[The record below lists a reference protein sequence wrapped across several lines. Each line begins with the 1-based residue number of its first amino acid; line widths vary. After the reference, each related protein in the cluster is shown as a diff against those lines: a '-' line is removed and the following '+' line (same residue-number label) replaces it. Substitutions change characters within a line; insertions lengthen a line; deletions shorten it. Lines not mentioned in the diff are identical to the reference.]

1 MSVHSR
7 PIRKKFGVGFSLL
20 FFAALS
26 TPALA
31 INTSSEFANPF
42 NKFMSPSGGV
52 DLYSGSASFSHTLME
67 LPARG
72 DIKHD
77 ISLSYSSNVFLN
89 ARAKND
95 RAPSGWVGLGW
106 RMGFGSIVCD
116 HKSTKT
122 HADDDFFWV
131 SPNGVSKKILKKRN
145 ESGAT
150 TYHIEDEP
158 YIGIAPKNISAEGVY
173 GGWLVILANGT
184 YLRYGDLD
192 FGDNRSATRWTF
204 SQGNYVG
211 VVHSGTVSR
220 YPYQWDL
227 AQENNNGRDTS
238 NFYYWQQTS
247 QLKDNTS
254 GTQWTSVQAYT
265 QASYL
270 NKISSTDGNLIEFI
284 LNNEAIDAAESKEY
298 FIPYQSSAGVE
309 DQGYFNVYE
318 RRFLTSIKVSKKSGA
333 TTNMV
338 RQFDFKYQKINQSI
352 PGSFMKR
359 LLKTITENGADGK
372 IQITRFGYLAD
383 FSKADENTYNYGALE
398 SAESPLGGRTE
409 FKYSKMNI
417 ESGRISQGTLPAYQR
432 YSADHHVNSDGN
444 PYFVV
449 QRITDLVGYITLYQ
463 WNGTKWVT
471 QSDLIDRN
479 FSGSELIVT
488 TGKNHFHV
496 TTKFSIEQ
504 SGYSE
509 WAWDWNGKKWVASK
523 AKIGGGAT
531 FSISGDNLIDAVGGR
546 DNVYQVKQK
555 VILADDYFVL
565 IYTKRVQTVPTW
577 RRYAR
582 VFCWNGQY
590 WQAEGIE
597 NPINYDEVPSE
608 EIVYAMPNYVILSV
622 NNRVTVL
629 RRESEWGPSWFQI
642 GGNSYDPTP
651 VWDANNPQL
660 KITGSNLG
668 KSNFRKIPFCG
679 KDYFVLS
686 LYDAA
691 NNSFNPGYLIFQWN
705 GTHWVS
711 NVNAWIN
718 SKASNAI
725 ARDDFCIV
733 WGGSNESLSGL
744 APPLTVYSRD
754 NLEWKIAD
762 YKENG
767 VKRSFSTNFNDFDR
781 YVQTSPD
788 GKTIIIVHSERNT
801 NDALYWP
808 PYFVRMYQY
817 NSATSCWDAVPLPT
831 DASGTTMTQTGTDF
845 GVVPYGGAAG
855 TTTSK
860 YGLDDGL
867 ATFVMKDH
875 IAFASG
881 RSRFILNWNG
891 HQWQYDEPMSG
902 ERFTRADFTSDD
914 AYDNFKVIALD
925 GGEDF
930 LVFRPQAGAW
940 NENWNGI
947 LDSWKV
953 WKGEW
958 GRRPPNDEAD
968 FRMYDALFTYIH
980 NGQQWV
986 SKGRNDFGDPGYF
999 KTGHIF
1005 GNFMITF
1012 GGLGFEKIWASF
1024 KYQDDFTSSTFY
1036 TYPVTTKVLDPRVSG
1051 SKKIA
1056 TNFTYAALLAKID
1069 ASTGSA
1075 KFNKVSS
1082 VIPNNGKA
1090 ATYFFNGMTSDQPGY
1105 TGNTDGYLLMDGHVY
1120 KNEIF
1125 NQANSIFEFKAVV
1138 SERKHYMADLGP
1150 TTPDFWPLGMVDRRL
1165 IKSVTDSLG
1174 VSKEILYSSF
1184 DAKNGMPKIVQE
1196 TNSNGS
1202 KRFTKTT
1209 FAYEKYSGMGPTNVL
1224 GANMLTQA
1232 SETTVYEKASGD
1244 NTPLSAADVRAA
1256 KATTWSPHV
1265 GNSVWMP
1272 NYTFAWNNAKG
1283 AYGEFVF
1290 PGASNPPVDPSAS
1303 NPHWHRVNSAEKY
1316 SLSGDSVETKNANDV
1331 LATTFYRSDVRL
1343 PIGHI
1348 ADAGF
1353 NECGVFTGDYD
1364 KGELV
1369 PGYFS
1374 YFDKENGWERSQA
1387 TVVEAP
1393 ANRLHYGEK
1402 VLRIENGEGAM
1413 KNFKI
1418 RANIEYEASSWVYV
1432 ESGTGAGFFLSAE
1445 IRKGAA
1451 PADAWPHRW
1460 PALPPIVNIATSENL
1475 TTTGGVWKLLKVKIP
1490 AQSDPGSGNEIWVRL
1505 TIGRYGA
1512 TFLAYVDDI
1521 RFHPTKAL
1529 ATTTYYDKKSRLPVL
1544 TVGAD
1549 GNPGPRVAYDDFS
1562 RPKQW
1567 FNIDKTNPSN
1577 NKLMK
1582 AKEYHLINEV
1592 TTVGNVMVI
1601 NPNGGETFKPGQD
1614 VWIEWMNK
1622 DVGTI
1627 AISYQNANGTGN
1639 QLIAEVAGQQGFGTY
1654 PWTIPAAAVGSR
1666 VIKVTNTTA
1675 SQSDVSDAVFS
1686 VSTPPNTPASP
1697 NPADEATGIDWQTQ
1711 LNLTWSG
1718 GDPDGDL
1725 TGYDIYFGEAN
1736 PPTVKIGSATT
1747 GTFPITGLQRN
1758 KFYYWR
1764 VVAKDPV
1771 SSISG
1776 PVWTFRTNAL
1786 PNSPPSFIGVSNSKQ
1801 ALQVPNAWRITLN
1814 WTGVDPDGDNIQLF
1828 RLKIFAS
1835 ANPDGSVCTQPH
1847 IPQFSGASGQ
1857 PRDYTFD
1864 LTYANS
1870 LCQTWEWEAE
1880 AIDVA
1885 GATSGWKDMGS
1896 FIITSHPGQP

>member
-1 MSVHSR
+1 MSMPSR
-7 PIRKKFGVGFSLL
+7 SLRKKSGVGVSL
-20 FFAALS
+20 FFVAALATS
-26 TPALA
+26 ALA
-31 INTSSEFANPF
+31 INTSSEFVNPF

-52 DLYSGSASFSHTLME
+52 DLYSGAASFNHTLME
-67 LPARG
+67 FPARG
-72 DIKHD
+72 DINHD

-106 RMGFGSIVCD
+106 RLGFGSIVSD
-116 HKSTKT
+116 HKSTTT

-131 SPNGVSKKILKKRN
+131 SPTGVPKKILKKRN
-145 ESGAT
+145 EAGQKT
-150 TYHIEDEP
+150 FHIEDEP
-158 YIGIAPKNISAEGVY
+158 YIGIGPRDINDDGIY
-173 GGWLVILANGT
+173 DGWVVILANGT
-184 YLRYGDLD
+184 YLRYGDID

-204 SQGNYVG
+204 SQGKYVG

-227 AQENNNGRDTS
+227 VQKNNSGRDTA
-238 NFYYWQQTS
+238 NFYYLQQTS

-254 GTQWTSVQAYT
+254 GTQWTSVAAYT

-270 NKISSTDGNLIEFI
+270 NKITSTDGNSIEFI
-284 LNNEAIDAAESKEY
+284 LNNEATDAAGSGEY

-318 RRFLTSIKVSKKSGA
+318 KRFLASIKVSKKSGA
-333 TTNMV
+333 TMNLV

-352 PGSFMKR
+352 SGSFEKR
-359 LLKTITENGADGK
+359 LLKTITESGSDGK
-372 IQITRFGYLAD
+372 TQITRFGYLAD
-383 FSKADENTYNYGALE
+383 FSKADDNAYNYGALE
-398 SAESPLGGRTE
+398 SVESPLGGKTE
-409 FKYSKMNI
+409 FKYSRMNI
-417 ESGRISQGTLPAYQR
+417 EGGRVLQGTLAKYQN
-432 YSADHHVNSDGN
+432 YSAEHNFNNSGN
-444 PYFVV
+444 PYFIV
-449 QRITDLVGYITLYQ
+449 QRITDGEGYLTLYQ
-463 WNGTKWVT
+463 WNGTNWVT
-471 QSDLIDRN
+471 QSGLVDRSFGEN
-479 FSGSELIVT
+479 ELIIT
-488 TGKNHFHV
+488 MGKNHFHV
-496 TTKFSIEQ
+496 TTPYSGDQF
-504 SGYSE
+504 GYSE
-509 WAWDWNGKKWVASK
+509 WAWDWNGKMWVVSK
-523 AKIGGGAT
+523 AKIGGGAP
-531 FSISGDNLIDAVGGR
+531 FDISGDNLIDKVEGR
-546 DNVYQVKQK
+546 DPFHQLKQK
-555 VILADDYFVL
+555 VILGDDYFVL
-565 IYTKRVQTVPTW
+565 IYTKRATTFPFW
-577 RRYAR
+577 RRYAQ

-590 WQAEGIE
+590 WRTEGDAH
-597 NPINYDEVPSE
+597 PINYDRPSE
-608 EIVYAMPNYVILSV
+608 EIGYATPNYAILSL
-622 NNRVTVL
+622 NRRVTVL
-629 RRESEWGPSWFQI
+629 MRENGWQPTPFQI
-642 GGNSYDPTP
+642 GDTP
-651 VWDANNPQL
+651 YKENPDWVSGTTKL
-660 KITGSNLG
+660 TIIGTTLDTDSP
-668 KSNFRKIPFCG
+668 KIPFCG

-686 LYDAA
+686 LINPD
-691 NNSFNPGYLIFQWN
+691 NSFTDRYLIFQWN
-705 GTHWVS
+705 GAQWVS
-711 NVNAWIN
+711 HASAWIE
-718 SKASNAI
+718 SYASNVI

-733 WGGSNESLSGL
+733 WGGRNESVNGL

-754 NLEWKIAD
+754 NLGWKIAD
-762 YKENG
+762 YREND
-767 VKRSFSTNFNDFDR
+767 VRRSFSTNFNDFDR
-781 YVQTSPD
+781 YVRTSPD
-788 GKTIIIVHSERNT
+788 GKTIIIVHSERAPNQ
-801 NDALYWP
+801 ALYWP
-808 PYFVRMYQY
+808 PYFVRMYRY

-831 DASGTTMTQTGTDF
+831 NASGTTMTETGTDF
-845 GVVPYGGAAG
+845 GVVPYGMYVGS
-855 TTTSK
+855 TRSK
-860 YGLDDGL
+860 YGFDDRL
-867 ATFVMKDH
+867 AAFVMKDH
-875 IAFASG
+875 IAFTSG

-891 HQWQYDEPMSG
+891 HQWQYDEAMSG
-902 ERFTRADFTSDD
+902 EKFTRADFTSDA
-914 AYDNFKVIALD
+914 AYINFKVIALD
-925 GGEDF
+925 GGDDF
-930 LVFRPQAGAW
+930 LVFRPQAGTW
-940 NENWNGI
+940 NENWG
-947 LDSWKV
+947 
-953 WKGEW
+953 GGW
-958 GRRPPNDEAD
+958 GHRPPNGDAQ
-968 FRMYDALFTYIH
+968 FRMYDAHFTYIH
-980 NGQQWV
+980 DGQKWV

-1012 GGLGFEKIWASF
+1012 GGPEFEKIWSSF

-1036 TYPVTTKVLDPRVSG
+1036 TYPVTTKILDPRVSG
-1051 SKKIA
+1051 SKKIT
-1056 TNFTYAALLAKID
+1056 TNFEYAAVLAKMD

-1075 KFNKVSS
+1075 KFNKVGS
-1082 VIPNNGKA
+1082 VIPDNGKA
-1090 ATYFFNGMTSDQPGY
+1090 TTYFFNGMTTDQSGY
-1105 TGNTDGYLLMDGHVY
+1105 IANPDYDFLMDGSIY
-1120 KNEIF
+1120 KNEMF
-1125 NQANSIFEFKAVV
+1125 NQANSVTEAKAVV
-1138 SERKHYMADLGP
+1138 SERRFYQAVVEP
-1150 TTPDFWPLGMVDRRL
+1150 SPPDFWPLGMVDRRL
-1165 IKSVTDSLG
+1165 LRSVTDSLG
-1174 VSKEILYSSF
+1174 VSKEILYSTF
-1184 DAKNGMPKIVQE
+1184 DSKNGMPKIVQE
-1196 TNSNGS
+1196 TNSNGA
-1202 KRFTKTT
+1202 KRFTKAT
-1209 FAYEKYSGMGPTNVL
+1209 FAYEKYPGMGPTNVF

-1232 SETTVYEKASGD
+1232 SETTVYEKAAGD

-1272 NYTFAWNNAKG
+1272 NYMFAWDNAKG

-1303 NPHWHRVNSAEKY
+1303 NPHWHRVNSADKY

-1331 LATTFYRSDVRL
+1331 LATTFYRSDVHL

-1353 NECGVFTGDYD
+1353 FESGVFTCDYD
-1364 KGELV
+1364 KGEPS

-1374 YFDKENGWERSQA
+1374 YFDKENGWEKSQA
-1387 TVVEAP
+1387 TVVDAP

-1432 ESGTGAGFFLSAE
+1432 ESGIGAGFFLSAE

-1451 PADAWPHRW
+1451 PADAWPHKW
-1460 PALPPIVNIATSENL
+1460 SGLPPIVNIATSENL

-1529 ATTTYYDKKSRLPVL
+1529 ATTTYYDKKTRFPVL

-1549 GNPGPRVAYDDFS
+1549 GNPGPRVAYDDFG

-1567 FNIDKTNPSN
+1567 FNFDKTNPSN

-1592 TTVGNVMVI
+1592 AAVGNVKVI
-1601 NPNGGETFKPGQD
+1601 YPNGGETFKPGQE

-1654 PWTIPAAAVGSR
+1654 PWTIPAAAVGGR
-1666 VIKVTNTTA
+1666 VIKVTNTTV

-1686 VSTPPNTPASP
+1686 VSTPPNTPSSP
-1697 NPADEATGIDWQTQ
+1697 NPANEATGIVWQTQ

-1725 TGYDIYFGEAN
+1725 TGYDIYFGENN
-1736 PPTVKIGSATT
+1736 PPTAKIGSATT

-1758 KFYYWR
+1758 KIYNWR

-1776 PVWTFRTNAL
+1776 PVWFFRTSPL
-1786 PNSPPSFIGVSNSKQ
+1786 PNSPPSFIAVSTSKQ
-1801 ALQVPNAWRITLN
+1801 ALADEDEWRITLK
-1814 WTGVDPDGDNIQLF
+1814 WTGVDPDGDNIQLY

-1835 ANPDGSVCTQPH
+1835 ANPDGSACTHPH

-1857 PRDYTFD
+1857 PREFTFD
-1864 LTYANS
+1864 LTYANT
-1870 LCQTWEWEAE
+1870 LCMTWEWEAE
-1880 AIDVA
+1880 ALDVG

-1896 FIITSHPGQP
+1896 FIITSHPGQ